1 MKKDDYVWGLFPTMN
16 MSPQGWLKEQLIIQA
31 KGLSGHLH
39 EFWPSIKESQWVGGK
54 NEGWERVPYW
64 LDGLIPLA
72 WLIDDKDLKAVCKK
86 YIDAIIDRQKADGWI
101 CPTEDRASY
110 DLWALFLVLKTLTVW
125 SDATGD
131 DRVQGVIEKALK
143 NCDMHIDRNT
153 LFGWGQ
159 TRWFEALI
167 SISWLHARTGEK
179 WLMDLAV
186 KLRAQGFD
194 WPALFEDW
202 PYEKAQEHGRWSQMN
217 HVVNQAMMLK
227 GQSMYEACMGREVI
241 DHVPLSMLGQ
251 LDKYHGVVTG
261 MFNGD
266 ECLSGKSPIQGHELC
281 AVVEFMYSLEW
292 LTAITH
298 DAYWGDRLESVTY
311 NALPATFLPDMT
323 AHQYDQ
329 QVNQVECSHQ
339 EDPLFLTNGPE
350 ANLFGV
356 EPDFG
361 CCTANMHQG
370 WPKFASSIFMS
381 AEDGIAI
388 TAYAPMK
395 LKTTIE
401 DADIMVSL
409 ETDYPFKNSIKV
421 KVNASKSSLF
431 SIYLRIPAW
440 AKDASIKMGGKAEK
454 VEAGKYHE
462 IHRKWDGDTEIELIL
477 PMEATLIGR
486 DNDLYS
492 IKRGPLVYSLPIEE
506 RRVKQ
511 EKSEG
516 KEKPWLNNI
525 EIFPVSPWNYALC
538 IDEGNLK
545 ELEFIEK
552 KVLPGVFDHNT
563 APVEVW
569 VDAKTV
575 PWSMSHGAAAAYP
588 EGKAVGEKVKI
599 RLVPYGC
606 TTLRMTEM
614 PLAE

>member
-1 MKKDDYVWGLFPTMN
+1 MKKENNTWRIYPTTN
-16 MSPQGWLKEQLIIQA
+16 MTPQGWLKEQLIIQA
-31 KGLSGHLH
+31 KGLSGNLH
-39 EFWPSIKESQWVGGK
+39 EFWPSIRESQWIGGK
-54 NEGWERVPYW
+54 DEGWERVPYW

-72 WLIDDKDLKAVCKK
+72 WLIDDKELKAVCKK
-86 YIDAIIDRQKADGWI
+86 YIDAIIDGQKADGWI
-101 CPTEDRASY
+101 CPAEDRASY
-110 DLWALFLVLKTLTVW
+110 DIWALFLTLKTLTVW
-125 SDATGD
+125 SDATED

-143 NCDMHIDRNT
+143 NCDRHIDRYT
-153 LFGWGQ
+153 LFGWAQ

-167 SISWLHARTGEK
+167 PIIWLHERTGEK

-194 WPALFEDW
+194 WPALFEGW
-202 PYEKAQEHGRWSQMN
+202 PYEKAQEYGRWSQMS

-227 GQSMYEACMGREVI
+227 GQSMYEACMGRKVMC
-241 DHVPLSMLGQ
+241 DLPARMLEQ
-251 LDKYHGVVTG
+251 LDGFHGVVTG

-281 AVVEFMYSLEW
+281 AVVEFMYSLEC

-298 DAYWGDRLESVTY
+298 DVQWGDRLESVAY

-323 AHQYDQ
+323 AHQYVQ
-329 QVNQVECSHQ
+329 QINQVECSHQ
-339 EDPLFLTNGPE
+339 ENPLFKTNGPE
-350 ANLFGV
+350 SNLFGV
-356 EPDFG
+356 EPNFG
-361 CCTANMHQG
+361 CCAANMHQG

-381 AEDGIAI
+381 AKDGIAI

-395 LKTTIE
+395 LKTTI
-401 DADIMVSL
+401 DDTDITISL
-409 ETDYPFKNSIKV
+409 ETDYPFKNNIKI
-421 KVNASKSSLF
+421 KVNAAKSSLF
-431 SIYLRIPAW
+431 SLYLRIPAW
-440 AKDASIKMGGKAEK
+440 AKDACIKMEGMAEQ

-477 PMEATLIGR
+477 PMEATLIKR
-486 DNDLYS
+486 DNELHS

-506 RRVKQ
+506 RREKQ
-511 EKSEG
+511 EKNEG
-516 KEKPWLNNI
+516 MEKPWLNNI
-525 EIFPVSPWNYALC
+525 EVFPMSPWNYALC
-538 IDEGNLK
+538 INEGNLK
-545 ELEFIEK
+545 ELKFIEK
-552 KVLPGVFDHNT
+552 SVLPGAFSHNT

-569 VDAKTV
+569 VDAKTI
-575 PWSMSHGAAAAYP
+575 PWSMSRGAATAYP